1 MADFYTN
8 YPAAQKP
15 MTLGEMLNMASG
27 VQNYQQTQQ
36 MNPLALQKAQM
47 EVEQSKQMN
56 PLAVRKATAETGKSE
71 LEFGAAQYQKF
82 ADIAGA
88 RATDEEMLNAVKSGN
103 VKKAKQLITQDIDD
117 LVKAGLPK
125 EYAYEAGAQML
136 KLAGD
141 NLSAVPM
148 AYKNIVRQSVSPE
161 SRLGLQKPTMTTNV
175 AGQTVA
181 ANPVTGQFQ
190 PMGTPQT
197 NPMGIRAQIQ
207 TDPATGNLIEAPLTP
222 QGTYG
227 APRNLMG
234 APQGNLNQQFS
245 NQPSNTPQAI
255 PQGAHADTVKAQ
267 ATTAI
272 NTYLGANRA
281 LTDASV
287 AGHIPTQEM
296 IAKKLLT
303 YLKDPS
309 VNTGPIADVL
319 AGKSNQAT
327 LSAKEQEVL
336 KLIQQRIQ
344 NLNPRTDADAQSKK
358 DAYGSFRLKKDA
370 LNDLIRQD
378 MGSIANQ
385 KLLAQGVMNAAGDA
399 KNPNLPAVNSFQNR
413 YREFSQNPAL
423 MQYIG
428 IVGTGTKAQIDSHDE
443 AALKRLFS
451 ENKLGKD
458 EIAALEAQRKELVKL
473 SGGQ

>member
-1 MADFYTN
+1 MPDLSVN
-8 YPAAQKP
+8 YPTQPKG
-15 MTLGEMLNMASG
+15 MSLGEIMNLASG
-27 VQNYQQTQQ
+27 VQNYQQAQQ
-36 MNPLALQKAQM
+36 MNPLALRQKQAETTLAEETLKPKIQQEQTKSEKGQFEFESQKADKSREILSALATSQAFRSGNRNEM
-47 EVEQSKQMN
+47 IKEIADTQQELMRAGFK
-56 PLAVRKATAETGKSE
+56 PHEALLAVSALTGKVMQDPQGAIPF
-71 LEFGAAQYQKF
+71 LE
-82 ADIAGA
+82 
-88 RATDEEMLNAVKSGN
+88 NA
-103 VKKAKQLITQDIDD
+103 
-117 LVKAGLPK
+117 
-125 EYAYEAGAQML
+125 
-136 KLAGD
+136 
-141 NLSAVPM
+141 
-148 AYKNIVRQSVSPE
+148 VRQSVSPE

-197 NPMGIRAQIQ
+197 NPMGVRAQIQ
-207 TDPATGNLIEAPLTP
+207 TDPATGNLIQAPLTS

-227 APRNLMG
+227 APQNLMQG

-245 NQPSNTPQAI
+245 NQPSNVPQAI
-255 PQGAHADTVKAQ
+255 PQGSSADTVKAQ

-358 DAYGSFRLKKDA
+358 DAYGSFRLKKEA

-399 KNPNLPAVNSFQNR
+399 RNPNLPAVNSFQNR

>member
-8 YPAAQKP
+8 YPAQQKP

-27 VQNYQQTQQ
+27 VQNYQQAQQ
-36 MNPLALQKAQM
+36 MNPLALRQKQAETTLAEETLKPKIQQEQTKSEKGQFEFESQKAD
-47 EVEQSKQMN
+47 
-56 PLAVRKATAETGKSE
+56 KSRE
-71 LEFGAAQYQKF
+71 
-82 ADIAGA
+82 I
-88 RATDEEMLNAVKSGN
+88 
-103 VKKAKQLITQDIDD
+103 
-117 LVKAGLPK
+117 
-125 EYAYEAGAQML
+125 
-136 KLAGD
+136 
-141 NLSAVPM
+141 LSALSTSQAFRSGDRNKMIIELADTQQELIRAGFKPNEALLAISALTSKVMQDPQG
-148 AYKNIVRQSVSPE
+148 AIPFLENSVRQSVSPE

-197 NPMGIRAQIQ
+197 NPMGVRAQIQ

-234 APQGNLNQQFS
+234 APQGNLNQQFG
-245 NQPSNTPQAI
+245 NQPSNAPQAI
-255 PQGAHADTVKAQ
+255 PQGSSAETVKAQ

-358 DAYGSFRLKKDA
+358 DAYGSFRLKKEA

-399 KNPNLPAVNSFQNR
+399 KNPNLPAVNSFQNK

-428 IVGTGTKAQIDSHDE
+428 IVGTGSKAQIDSHYE
-443 AALKRLFS
+443 SALKRLFS
-451 ENKLGKD
+451 ENKLGRD